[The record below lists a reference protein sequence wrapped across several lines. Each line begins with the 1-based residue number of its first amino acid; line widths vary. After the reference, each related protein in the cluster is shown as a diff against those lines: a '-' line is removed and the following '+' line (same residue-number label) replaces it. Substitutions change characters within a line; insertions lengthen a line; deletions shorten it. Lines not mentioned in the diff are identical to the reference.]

1 MFIRSINE
9 SDNQSLS
16 RILREVL
23 VEMKIPKTG
32 SAYEDPELDK
42 MFEAYQNPRSIYYII
57 EHENQIPV
65 SYTHLTLPTK
75 A

>member
-16 RILREVL
+16 KILREVL

-32 SAYEDPELDK
+32 SAYEDQSLTKCLKLIKIQDL
-42 MFEAYQNPRSIYYII
+42 YIY
-57 EHENQIPV
+57 N
-65 SYTHLTLPTK
+65 
-75 A
+75 